1 MLQQLPQPQPEGGA
15 IPPQQEI
22 QYCLPQRVVHHAVQ
36 LMAHQVLA
44 VLTVGFLAAGV
55 LPYLPDDEG
64 IGLFGAGRL
73 ADHAYQL
80 IGVFIHH
87 IQPPAIGAQPQPVPH
102 NAVFSAEEF
111 PPALVPAVELGE
123 TLEAPPALVHIGGGI
138 LPAVPAAV
146 GAARIA
152 VGAAGAVAAL
162 LIEVQAIAAGVIEHA
177 VQDDFDAVLM
187 GPLAQGDEILLG
199 AQQRVDAQV
208 VGGIV
213 AVVAVRL
220 KDGIEVQDPDAQSGQ
235 LRQLFGD
242 AGQITAKIIIAAEH
256 AVGIG
261 GALRLLLP
269 VAVQPPVGGDT
280 GLLPAAVIVTV
291 REDLIHH
298 LPGEFLRNIVG
309 LIVDGKL
316 PQLPLAVIGAAIG
329 RAVQQ
334 GAIRKAEAIVIKPR
348 LLRGAPQGKGIALPA
363 QRGMQQGLR
372 LPGPV
377 QQQGGRA
384 GIALGQG
391 KAQGHFLP
399 RRHRAEG
406 RFMFRQQA
414 VKHGCCPFVWR

>member
-1 MLQQLPQPQPEGGA
+1 M
-15 IPPQQEI
+15 
-22 QYCLPQRVVHHAVQ
+22 
-36 LMAHQVLA
+36 
-44 VLTVGFLAAGV
+44 
-55 LPYLPDDEG
+55 
-64 IGLFGAGRL
+64 
-73 ADHAYQL
+73 
-80 IGVFIHH
+80 
-87 IQPPAIGAQPQPVPH
+87 
-102 NAVFSAEEF
+102 
-111 PPALVPAVELGE
+111 
-123 TLEAPPALVHIGGGI
+123 
-138 LPAVPAAV
+138 
-146 GAARIA
+146 
-152 VGAAGAVAAL
+152 
-162 LIEVQAIAAGVIEHA
+162 IEHA

-220 KDGIEVQDPDAQSGQ
+220 KDGIEIQDPDAQSGQ

-242 AGQITAKIIIAAEH
+242 AGQITAKIIIAAKH

-261 GALRLLLP
+261 GALGLLPP
-269 VAVQPPVGGDT
+269 VAVQPPVGGDA
-280 GLLPAAVIVTV
+280 GLLSAAVIVAV
-291 REDLIHH
+291 REDLIHY

-348 LLRGAPQGKGIALPA
+348 LLRGVPQGKGIALPA

-399 RRHRAEG
+399 RSHCAEG